1 VLKLTGRRL
10 LAAIPILFLV
20 LLMSFTLVE
29 LMPGNPAETLA
40 GDAATPAQVDAI
52 AQKLNL
58 NEPILQRFVD
68 YVGNVAQGDFGK
80 SLFTSRPVMDEI
92 MEALPITLSLILVAL
107 VMALLMAIPAGMYAA
122 THRDGKVDRA
132 VTLLSAIFVAVPQFV
147 LAFFLV
153 VFLAVNRHWFPPTGY
168 QSIADG
174 GLWGW
179 LQHLILPAFAL
190 SLGTAAELARQV
202 RGSMIDSLEE
212 DYIRT
217 ARAMGLSTKS
227 VVWKHALKN
236 AAIPVVTVLGL
247 QAGRLLGGAVIIEA
261 VFALPGF
268 GSLAYNAVFQQD
280 IPVIQGVVV
289 VSAVV
294 IVVVNLLTDLSY
306 TYFNP
311 KLRH

>member
-1 VLKLTGRRL
+1 MCSRGTWAR
-10 LAAIPILFLV
+10 
-20 LLMSFTLVE
+20 
-29 LMPGNPAETLA
+29 
-40 GDAATPAQVDAI
+40 
-52 AQKLNL
+52 NL
-58 NEPILQRFVD
+58 
-68 YVGNVAQGDFGK
+68 Y
-80 SLFTSRPVMDEI
+80 SSRPVIDEI
-92 MEALPITLSLILVAL
+92 EEALPITLSLILVSL

-122 THRDGKVDRA
+122 THRDGRVDRA
-132 VTLLSAIFVAVPQFV
+132 VTLLSAVFVAVPQFV
-147 LAFFLV
+147 IAFFLV
-153 VFLAVNRHWFPPTGY
+153 VFLAINRSWFPPTGY
-168 QSIADG
+168 ESIAEG

-217 ARAMGLSTKS
+217 TRAMGLTTKS
-227 VVWKHALKN
+227 IVWKHTLKN

-268 GSLAYNAVFQQD
+268 GSLAYNAVFNKNL
-280 IPVIQGVVV
+280 PVIQGVVV

-294 IVVVNLLTDLSY
+294 VLIVNLVTDLSY
-306 TYFNP
+306 GYFNP
-311 KLRH
+311 KLRR